1 MFNQEKKLAEKIINI
16 GKRLYQ
22 RNLVVA
28 TSGNISLK
36 LSEQK
41 ILITGAQTQ
50 LAGLN
55 YSDIVKVD
63 IANNKTESP
72 IAPSSELPLHSLVY
86 KNFKTKVVLHCHP
99 PLINGYFAVNQ
110 KLEALSFETRF
121 YLGDIPVVKQDT
133 PTVTNPDEVIE
144 ALKLSNIVVLKNH
157 GVIAMADDFL
167 KALALIETLEE
178 AVKSLL
184 AAEIF
189 KNQGDR
195 GGHLKGFRHCEGPKA
210 PKQSRNSPKAYP
222 MFSKEHIEVIVD
234 LVNQDDFISKK
245 GKELDLTVELAIK
258 LSGSDKA
265 YKFIWDKGK
274 IKELK
279 FNEEAPFV
287 ISASAD
293 IWKEVFLGRLD
304 PFVAVTQGKMN
315 LDGQLGQL
323 SRWYVPFS
331 RLFEIFKQVKFKD
344 K

>member
-1 MFNQEKKLAEKIINI
+1 MFNQEKKSAEKIINI

-22 RNLVVA
+22 RNLIVA
-28 TSGNISLK
+28 SSGNISLK
-36 LSEQK
+36 LSDQK

-50 LAGLN
+50 LADLN
-55 YSDIVKVD
+55 YSDIAKID
-63 IANNKTESP
+63 IVNNKTENQ

-121 YLGDIPVVKQDT
+121 YLGDVPVVKQDT
-133 PTVTNPDEVIE
+133 PTVTNLDEVIQ

-178 AVKSLL
+178 AVKT
-184 AAEIF
+184 AVVAQIF
-189 KNQGDR
+189 NKEKTKDFNPEVNKNRIKESQ
-195 GGHLKGFRHCEGPKA
+195 KE
-210 PKQSRNSPKAYP
+210 YP
-222 MFSKEHIEVIVD
+222 MFSKDHIKTIVD
-234 LVNQDDFISKK
+234 LVNQDDFISVK

-258 LSGSDKA
+258 LKGSDKA

-279 FNEEAPFV
+279 FDAEAPFV

-293 IWKEVFLGRLD
+293 IWKEVFLGNLD

-323 SRWYVPFS
+323 SKWYVPFS
-331 RLFEIFKQVKFKD
+331 RLFEIFKEVRFKES